1 METLKYQTEIN
12 ASAEKVWDVLWNENT
27 YSKWTHYFSPDSNM
41 VTDWQ
46 VGGKTY
52 FTDSSKKN
60 GMVSTI
66 ERIEEP
72 KHLVFKHLGEMTDGV
87 EDVTSEKV
95 KAWNGSLESYYL
107 EENDGKTTLKVE
119 VDSNE
124 DFKDMFDNG
133 FKKGLEIIKELSEKN
148 Q

>member
-1 METLKYQTEIN
+1 MEKLKYQIEID
-12 ASAEKVWDVLWNENT
+12 ASAEKVWGILWNEKSYSQWT
-27 YSKWTHYFSPDSNM
+27 YYFSPDSNM

-72 KHLVFKHLGEMTDGV
+72 KHLIFKHLGELHNGV
-87 EDVTSEKV
+87 EDVDSDKV
-95 KAWNGSLESYYL
+95 KAWNGSLEAYYL
-107 EENDGKTTLKVE
+107 EENNGKTTLKVE
-119 VDSNE
+119 VDSNDE
-124 DFKDMFDNG
+124 FKEMFDNG
-133 FKKGLEIIKELSEKN
+133 FKKGLEVIKNLSEN
-148 Q
+148 

>member
-1 METLKYQTEIN
+1 MMEKLKYQIEID
-12 ASAEKVWDVLWNENT
+12 ASAEKVWGILWNEKSYSQWT
-27 YSKWTHYFSPDSNM
+27 YYFSPDSNM

-72 KHLVFKHLGEMTDGV
+72 KHLIFKHLGELHNGV
-87 EDVTSEKV
+87 EDVDSDKV
-95 KAWNGSLESYYL
+95 KAWNGSLEAYYL
-107 EENDGKTTLKVE
+107 EENNGKTTLKVE
-119 VDSNE
+119 VDSNDE
-124 DFKDMFDNG
+124 FKEMFDNG
-133 FKKGLEIIKELSEKN
+133 FKKGLEVIKNLSEN
-148 Q
+148 

>member
-27 YSKWTHYFSPDSNM
+27 YSKWTYFFSPDSHM

-66 ERIEEP
+66 DKIEEN
-72 KHLVFKHLGEMTDGV
+72 KYLVFKHLGEITDGV
-87 EDVTSEKV
+87 EDTESEKV
-95 KAWNGSLESYYL
+95 KVWSGGKEAYHL
-107 EENDGKTTLKVE
+107 EENNGKITLKVE
-119 VDSNE
+119 VDS
-124 DFKDMFDNG
+124 DDSFKDMFDNG
-133 FKKGLEIIKELSEKN
+133 FKKGLEIIKKLSEKN
-148 Q
+148 

>member
-12 ASAEKVWDVLWNENT
+12 ASAARVWDVLWNENT
-27 YSKWTHYFSPDSNM
+27 YSKWTHFFSPDSQM
-41 VTDWQ
+41 TTDWE

-72 KHLVFKHLGEMTDGV
+72 KYLVFKHLGEIADGV
-87 EDVTSEKV
+87 EDVTSDKV
-95 KAWNGSLESYYL
+95 KAWNGSLEAYYL
-107 EENDGKTTLKVE
+107 EENNGKTTLKVE
-119 VDSNE
+119 VDSHE
-124 DFKDMFDNG
+124 DFKDMFDKG
-133 FKKGLEIIKELSEKN
+133 FKKGFEVIKELSEN
-148 Q
+148 H

>member
-12 ASAEKVWDVLWNENT
+12 AFAEKVWDVLWNENT
-27 YSKWTHYFSPDSNM
+27 YPKWTHFFSPDSKM

-52 FTDSSKKN
+52 FTDGSRKN

-66 ERIEEP
+66 ERVEEP
-72 KHLVFKHLGEMTDGV
+72 KYLVFKHLGEIRDGL
-87 EDVTSEKV
+87 EDVDSDKV
-95 KAWNGSLESYYL
+95 KAWNGSLEAYYL
-107 EENDGKTTLKVE
+107 DEKDGKTTLKIE

-133 FKKGLEIIKELSEKN
+133 FHKGLEIIKELSEKN

>member
-1 METLKYQTEIN
+1 MKKLKYQIEID
-12 ASAEKVWDVLWNENT
+12 APAEKIWDILWNEKT
-27 YSKWTHYFSPDSNM
+27 YSQWTYYFSPDSNM

-72 KHLVFKHLGEMTDGV
+72 KHLIFKHIGELHNGV
-87 EDVTSEKV
+87 EDVDSEKV
-95 KAWNGSLESYYL
+95 KAWNGSLEAYYL
-107 EENDGKTTLKVE
+107 EENNGKTTLKVE
-119 VDSNE
+119 VDSNDE
-124 DFKDMFDNG
+124 FKDMFDNG
-133 FKKGLEIIKELSEKN
+133 FNKGLEVIKNLSEN
-148 Q
+148 

>member
-27 YSKWTHYFSPDSNM
+27 YSKWTYFFSPDSNM

-66 ERIEEP
+66 DKIEEN
-72 KHLVFKHLGEMTDGV
+72 KYLVFKHLGEIKDGV
-87 EDVTSEKV
+87 EDTESEKV
-95 KAWNGSLESYYL
+95 KVWSGGKEAYYL
-107 EENDGKTTLKVE
+107 EENNGKITLKVE
-119 VDSNE
+119 VDS
-124 DFKDMFDNG
+124 DDSFKDMFDNG

>member
-12 ASAEKVWDVLWNENT
+12 ASAEKVWDVLWNKNT
-27 YSKWTHYFSPDSNM
+27 YSKWTYFFSPDSNM

-52 FTDSSKKN
+52 FTDGSKKN

-66 ERIEEP
+66 DKIEEN
-72 KHLVFKHLGEMTDGV
+72 KQLVFKHLGEMVNGV
-87 EDVTSEKV
+87 EDTESEKV
-95 KAWNGSLESYYL
+95 KAWNGSLEGYYL
-107 EENDGKTTLKVE
+107 EEKDGKTTLKIE

-124 DFKDMFDNG
+124 EFKDMFDNG

-148 Q
+148 